1 MATNAPSGLS
11 RLRLILWGMVL
22 VTGIAATLFYL
33 ISPPK
38 PVAIGFDSPFT
49 LTATDGSDFTQD
61 DLKGLP
67 SLIFFGYTFCP
78 DVCPTTLTE
87 STGWRAA
94 LDLTEED
101 LRIVFVSVDPDRD
114 TPESIGEYLSA
125 FSSPI
130 VGLTGTDEQI
140 ENVKQ
145 VFSIFSEKVQDPG
158 ATEYLVN
165 HTASVLMLN
174 KDGGFIGTISYE
186 ENTQT
191 ALSKVRRLVDMD

>member
-1 MATNAPSGLS
+1 MATNSPSGLS

-22 VTGIAATLFYL
+22 VSGIAATLFYL

-38 PVAIGFDSPFT
+38 PAAIGFGSPFS
-49 LTATDGSDFTQD
+49 LTATDGSEFTQD
-61 DLKGLP
+61 DLKGIP
-67 SLIFFGYTFCP
+67 SLVFFGYTFCP

-87 STGWRAA
+87 STGWRAT
-94 LDLTEED
+94 LGLSEDD
-101 LRIVFVSVDPDRD
+101 LRIIFVSVDPDRD

-130 VGLTGTDEQI
+130 IGLTGTDAQI

-145 VFSIFSEKVQDPG
+145 VFSVFSEKVQDAG
-158 ATEYLVN
+158 ASDYLVN
-165 HTASVLMLN
+165 HTASVFMLN

-191 ALSKVRRLVDMD
+191 ALSKVQRLVEMD